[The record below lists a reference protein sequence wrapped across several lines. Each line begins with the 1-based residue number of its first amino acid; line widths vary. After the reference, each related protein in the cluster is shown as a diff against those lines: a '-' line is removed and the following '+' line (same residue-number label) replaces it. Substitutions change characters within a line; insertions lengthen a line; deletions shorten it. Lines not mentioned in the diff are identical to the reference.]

1 METTTLPLSPRWVS
15 TMKESASKKQQLQGE
30 IAECQTDRKK
40 AKQTD
45 RQKQKKFVEG
55 RGEMRRGFS

>member
-30 IAECQTDRKK
+30 IAECQTDRSKK
-40 AKQTD
+40 
-45 RQKQKKFVEG
+45 
-55 RGEMRRGFS
+55 SL

>member
-30 IAECQTDRKK
+30 IAECR
-40 AKQTD
+40 TD

-55 RGEMRRGFS
+55 RGEMRRGLLRAHSGI

>member
-40 AKQTD
+40 QNRQTD
-45 RQKQKKFVEG
+45 RSKK
-55 RGEMRRGFS
+55 SL